1 MVIDEDYYRIIYY
14 IFNVPWFVEGIK
26 MKSQILRDHTL
37 RITSIQTTPFLIR
50 QFVRYSEEKGLNVNN
65 QKSLAHG
72 IRLAG
77 VALAKR
83 YGVKE
88 PEKLSRNYQ

>member
-1 MVIDEDYYRIIYY
+1 
-14 IFNVPWFVEGIK
+14 
-26 MKSQILRDHTL
+26 MKSLIVRDHTL
-37 RITSIQTTPFLIR
+37 RVTSIQLTPFLSR
-50 QFVRYSEEKGLNVNN
+50 QFIRYSEEKGLNVNN

-77 VALAKR
+77 IALAKH
-83 YGVKE
+83 YGIKE